1 VYRLAY
7 NGGVVAFKNG
17 PPARRSD
24 PRKMNR
30 LVSYLRVYAVMLR
43 NSLIREM
50 NFKLNFLLWML
61 VEAFWFAGQLI
72 FIEVIYSQVD
82 AIGDWTKWDMVLL
95 VGTHQIISQIFNAFF
110 FTNLMNLSELV
121 RTGKLDFVLLQPIDA
136 QFTTSVRRFGID
148 SLVNAFVGILIVC
161 YALHRI
167 QVLPSIGQI
176 VLYLATVLIGVSLHY
191 AVMFGLSTV
200 SFWSVRAQGVIY
212 GYYNIMNLARYPD
225 VVFKGLAKFLFS
237 WVLPVMVVTNVPARV
252 LIHASETPWQFVGH
266 LVLVSFMMILL
277 SRLVWRAALNHYSSA
292 SS

>member
-1 VYRLAY
+1 
-7 NGGVVAFKNG
+7 
-17 PPARRSD
+17 
-24 PRKMNR
+24 MNR

-161 YALHRI
+161 YAL
-167 QVLPSIGQI
+167 PN
-176 VLYLATVLIGVSLHY
+176 LYSGSH
-191 AVMFGLSTV
+191 S
-200 SFWSVRAQGVIY
+200 R
-212 GYYNIMNLARYPD
+212 
-225 VVFKGLAKFLFS
+225 
-237 WVLPVMVVTNVPARV
+237 
-252 LIHASETPWQFVGH
+252 PWP
-266 LVLVSFMMILL
+266 
-277 SRLVWRAALNHYSSA
+277 AALQRRSYLTDLVCGPATPSGQGGYRDRTSWRERRTRA
-292 SS
+292 RRRQ